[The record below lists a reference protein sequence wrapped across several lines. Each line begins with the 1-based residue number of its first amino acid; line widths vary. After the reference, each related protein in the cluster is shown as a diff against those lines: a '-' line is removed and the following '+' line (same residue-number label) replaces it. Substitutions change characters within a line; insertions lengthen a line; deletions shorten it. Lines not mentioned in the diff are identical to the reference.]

1 MHAAAGRAADND
13 RRGRVPEIVALG
25 DEIGE
30 LVEAAG
36 DEVDELHLADG
47 TQAEITHAAGRA
59 DDGAFADGRVD
70 YALPAEALEKAFAGL
85 ERAAVNTHVFADD
98 HDGGVALHFLEHGLL
113 EGFEEGDRATA
124 ICFRSVGGLCSVG
137 L

>member
-1 MHAAAGRAADND
+1 MHAAAGRAADD
-13 RRGRVPEIVALG
+13 DGSGRVPEIVAFG

-47 TQAEITHAAGRA
+47 TQAEIAHAAGRA

-70 YALPAEALEKAFAGL
+70 YTLPAKTLKQAFAGL
-85 ERAAVNTHVFADD
+85 ERAAVDADVFADD
-98 HDGGVALHFLEHGLL
+98 HD
-113 EGFEEGDRATA
+113 
-124 ICFRSVGGLCSVG
+124 
-137 L
+137 

>member
-1 MHAAAGRAADND
+1 MYAAAGRAADD
-13 RRGRVPEIVALG
+13 DGRGRVPEIVAFG

-59 DDGAFADGRVD
+59 DDCAFADRGVD
-70 YALPAEALEKAFAGL
+70 HAFPAEALEQAFAGL

-98 HDGGVALHFLEHGLL
+98 HNAGVALHLFKPELL
-113 EGFEEGDRATA
+113 DGFY
-124 ICFRSVGGLCSVG
+124 
-137 L
+137 